1 MLNVDES
8 WSDTYYVDRS
18 RIKLFTHSTSRVSF
32 GICWLFRSNKNLVPT
47 PSPMVRELLDLAF
60 LFYAV
65 SFFCTALC
73 ILFVDPLCLVLSLS
87 LLSHFP
93 MSFNFYS
100 LGSLPSSF
108 YVWRTL
114 KFVLVSVLV
123 FTNIFFFCQ
132 IPLSPDGHSWWCFRS
147 YHGPIQPLAMRLFLL
162 WHFSTIA
169 TIGVV

>member
-1 MLNVDES
+1 
-8 WSDTYYVDRS
+8 
-18 RIKLFTHSTSRVSF
+18 
-32 GICWLFRSNKNLVPT
+32 
-47 PSPMVRELLDLAF
+47 MVRELLDLAF

-65 SFFCTALC
+65 SLFCTALY

-123 FTNIFFFCQ
+123 FTNIFFLPNTSLTGRTFMVVLSILPRTDPAISNASFPAVAFLYNCYNWCCVGNSATALPLQIAILGCQ
-132 IPLSPDGHSWWCFRS
+132 PN
-147 YHGPIQPLAMRLFLL
+147 
-162 WHFSTIA
+162 
-169 TIGVV
+169 